1 MQYVGLPID
10 PPATIRGRVRWPHT
24 TYYQVLV
31 RVPVMYFHD
40 MDGNVS
46 TAGVLVGK
54 AKWFLTFRAAYV
66 RIYHGHQ
73 LYKLL
78 RTYWSA
84 ASHGLKTASTW
95 HTPIKY

>member
-46 TAGVLVGK
+46 TVHELYTWYMYTYHYEKGARSHPYDMSS
-54 AKWFLTFRAAYV
+54 RAFVHA
-66 RIYHGHQ
+66 RM
-73 LYKLL
+73 
-78 RTYWSA
+78 
-84 ASHGLKTASTW
+84 
-95 HTPIKY
+95 